1 MPQRQRPL
9 MLDLFHDT
17 LHQGR
22 LTLAILPDESDLI
35 PSLDHQISVSENRMI
50 AIRFRDILDRHRIR
64 ARTGRRRKLQ
74 AQSRGIFL
82 IHLQDLQFLQH
93 LHTALHLQGLGVRAL
108 ETLDELSRLGDHL
121 LLLVISLL
129 LLLTTFLP

>member
-64 ARTGRRRKLQ
+64 A
-74 AQSRGIFL
+74 
-82 IHLQDLQFLQH
+82 
-93 LHTALHLQGLGVRAL
+93 
-108 ETLDELSRLGDHL
+108 
-121 LLLVISLL
+121 
-129 LLLTTFLP
+129 

>member
-82 IHLQDLQFLQH
+82 VHLQDLQLLQH